1 VGRESVEPAGQRV
14 VDAPDEDDD
23 SSAFDAGF

>member
-1 VGRESVEPAGQRV
+1 VPRI
-14 VDAPDEDDD
+14 VDAPDEDED